1 LFSKEIKKKFVVALS
16 GECADEVFGG
26 YPWFHDTNT
35 VLQNTFPWIRLV
47 DEKLKYLNSDVINAI
62 KPYEFIQTNYRNALE
77 EVPQLSNETATQQ
90 RLRQIAYLSI
100 TRFMPTLLDRK
111 DRMSMACGLEV
122 RVPFSDHRLVEY
134 VWNIPWDMKNCDGMA
149 KGILRRALS
158 DLLPKEIIY
167 RRKSPYPKTYNP
179 IYYNSVKNKLTDIL
193 NEPGSPLLKI
203 INKKELQDKLE
214 NNDHVFS
221 QPWFGQLMGDTQY
234 LAFLYQ
240 LNEWMKDYQ
249 VIIS

>member
-1 LFSKEIKKKFVVALS
+1 MADIDSSLLLFSKEIKKKFVVALS

-134 VWNIPWDMKNCDGMA
+134 VWNIPWEMKNCD
-149 KGILRRALS
+149 
-158 DLLPKEIIY
+158 D
-167 RRKSPYPKTYNP
+167 
-179 IYYNSVKNKLTDIL
+179 
-193 NEPGSPLLKI
+193 
-203 INKKELQDKLE
+203 
-214 NNDHVFS
+214 
-221 QPWFGQLMGDTQY
+221 GQRESTG
-234 LAFLYQ
+234 LYQ
-240 LNEWMKDYQ
+240 IFCPRKLYIAVRVPTPKHITPFITIQSKTN
-249 VIIS
+249 